1 MDDHSG
7 TTADRSALNRSK
19 LARETLDIAD
29 QQMIELLNDNGR
41 ISNRQIAAAVGLTE
55 VTVAARIR
63 ALIDKRILGVSTVF
77 DWRAAG
83 YLFDVWVW
91 ICVGDRPVREVAAEL
106 AKQPSIHSVHI
117 VFGNADIIIH
127 ALLAG
132 NEEVADFLARDL
144 RPIPGIDRIYPA
156 LALRTFK
163 YNVNFARMPIEPT
176 HFDFPSPVVELDDMD
191 RAILAALALDGR
203 RSNRDL
209 ARELEMSDSTVRLRI
224 RRMEQAGL
232 LRIAGQTDPYLTK
245 AADAWTYVG
254 LEVSGDSSSVARS
267 LAERP
272 EVGIVAEVSGP
283 FQLLVL
289 VITAERSSL
298 IEFVLDQLRAQP
310 GVRSSRSWEIINTT
324 RLDYHWGRF

>member
-1 MDDHSG
+1 MSYNTG
-7 TTADRSALNRSK
+7 TTADRSSLTRSK
-19 LARETLDIAD
+19 SARESLDPAD
-29 QQMIELLNDNGR
+29 RRMIELLNENGR
-41 ISNRQIAAAVGLTE
+41 ISNRDIATEVGLTE

-63 ALIDKRILGVSTVF
+63 TLIDKRILAVSTVF

-83 YLFDVWVW
+83 YHVDLWVWVS
-91 ICVGDRPVREVAAEL
+91 VGDRLVREVAAEL
-106 AKQPSIHSVHI
+106 AEHPSIHSVHI
-117 VFGNADIIIH
+117 VFGDADIIIH
-127 ALLAG
+127 ALLAD
-132 NEEVADFLARDL
+132 NDEVAEFLARDL
-144 RPIPGIDRIYPA
+144 RPTAGVDRIYPA
-156 LALRTFK
+156 PALRTWR

-176 HFDFPSPVVELDDMD
+176 HFDFPNPVVDMD
-191 RAILAALALDGR
+191 EVDREIIAALALDGR

-209 ARELEMSDSTVRLRI
+209 ARELGMSDSKIRLRI

-254 LEVSGDSSSVARS
+254 LEVSGNSSVVAQD
-267 LAERP
+267 LAKMP

-289 VITAERSSL
+289 VITAERSAL
-298 IEFVLDQLRAQP
+298 IEFVLDRLRAQP

-324 RLDYHWGRF
+324 RLDYHWGRL